1 MPGRWSEDYVAHVL
15 RPNFAQA
22 KRYLF
27 KPLML
32 VNKAHAVMLENCAL
46 LTHDDASALLSA
58 LEEIDR
64 TGSRAYAY
72 NEAYEDL
79 YFAIEAKLIELTGAE
94 VGGNLQIARSRNDI
108 DAAMIRMVVREAVL
122 GLLEVISELRS
133 VILSR
138 SLEFVAA
145 LMPGYTHN
153 QPAQPT
159 TLAHYF
165 GATLA
170 CLERDAERLRA
181 AYKNVNRNPLG
192 AAAMTT
198 TSFPIRRDITE
209 RLLGFEGLEE
219 NGINAVGGA
228 DHTLEAVSATMLC
241 AISLSRTT
249 FDLMT
254 WTSREVGFLRVP
266 DKFVQ
271 ISSIMPQK
279 RNPVVLEHIR
289 AKLSRT
295 HGAAQTVFNLARNIP
310 YGDVNDVGEPML
322 EPVLRCFTEA
332 DEAISLLAAV
342 LEGAHFNVEQMEQ
355 RAGEHFT
362 TATGLADHLVAEC
375 GLPFRQAHH
384 VASRVVDLAYQRGL
398 GFEQV
403 NAALVNEAALDRLGK
418 TLELSE
424 ASVRLALDPRA
435 FVEARKLPGGPARE
449 AMLPFLSRAQGR
461 LEEDESWRR
470 AALRRLRA
478 ARDELEHAI
487 QTILEPEPIGE
498 QENETQRRS
507 EQGSV

>member
-32 VNKAHAVMLENCAL
+32 VNKAHAVMLEQCKLISDHDARTL
-46 LTHDDASALLSA
+46 LTA
-58 LEEIDR
+58 LEDIDR

-79 YFAIEAKLIELTGAE
+79 YFAIEARLIELTGD

-122 GLLEVISELRS
+122 GLLEVVSELRT

-138 SLEFVAA
+138 SLEFVDA

-159 TLAHYF
+159 TLAHYL

-181 AYKNVNRNPLG
+181 AYRNVNRNPLG

-198 TSFPIRRDITE
+198 TSFPIRRDLTE

-254 WTSREVGFLRVP
+254 WASREVGFLRVP

-289 AKLSRT
+289 AKLART

-342 LEGAHFNVEQMEQ
+342 LEEAHFDVEHMSR

-384 VASRVVDLAYQRGL
+384 VASKVVDLAYKRGF
-398 GFEQV
+398 GYDQV
-403 NAALVNEAALDRLGK
+403 TVALVNKAALEKLGK
-418 TLELSE
+418 TLELNE
-424 ASVRLALDPRA
+424 ASIKKALDPRA

-449 AMLPFLSRAQGR
+449 AMLPFLSRAQAT
-461 LEEDESWRR
+461 LEADESWRR
-470 AALRRLRA
+470 AALHRLRA
-478 ARDELEHAI
+478 ARDELEHSI
-487 QTILEPEPIGE
+487 QTILEPAPKV
-498 QENETQRRS
+498 TS
-507 EQGSV
+507 EVGGV

>member
-22 KRYLF
+22 KRHLF

-32 VNKAHAVMLENCAL
+32 VNKAHAVMLEQCSLISSNDTRVL
-46 LTHDDASALLSA
+46 LGA
-58 LEEIDR
+58 LEDIDR

-79 YFAIEAKLIELTGAE
+79 YFAIEARLIELTGD

-122 GLLEVISELRS
+122 GLLEVVSELRS
-133 VILSR
+133 VLVSR
-138 SLEFVAA
+138 SLEFIDA

-165 GATLA
+165 GATIA

-181 AYKNVNRNPLG
+181 AYRNVNRNPLG

-198 TSFPIRRDITE
+198 TSFPIRRDLTE

-241 AISLSRTT
+241 AINLSRTT

-254 WTSREVGFLRVP
+254 WASREVGFLRVP

-289 AKLSRT
+289 AKLART

-332 DEAISLLAAV
+332 DEAISLLSAV
-342 LEGAHFNVEQMEQ
+342 LEEAHFEVDHMA
-355 RAGEHFT
+355 RRSGEHFT

-375 GLPFRQAHH
+375 GLAFRQAHH
-384 VASRVVDLAYQRGL
+384 VASRVVDLAYKRGL
-398 GFEQV
+398 GHEQV

-418 TLELSE
+418 SLELDE
-424 ASVRLALDPRA
+424 ASIIKALDPKA
-435 FVEARKLPGGPARE
+435 FVAARKLPGGPARE
-449 AMLPFLSRAQGR
+449 AMLPFLSKAQTQ
-461 LEEDESWRR
+461 LEADESWRR
-470 AALRRLRA
+470 AALNRLRS
-478 ARDELEHAI
+478 AREELEHAI
-487 QTILEPEPIGE
+487 QTILESTAKNTAEVD
-498 QENETQRRS
+498 R
-507 EQGSV
+507 V